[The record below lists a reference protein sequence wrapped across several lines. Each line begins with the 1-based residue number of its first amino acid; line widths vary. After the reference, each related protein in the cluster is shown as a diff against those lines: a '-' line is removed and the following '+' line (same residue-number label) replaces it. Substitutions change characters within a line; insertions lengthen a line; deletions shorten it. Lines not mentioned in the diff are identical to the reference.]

1 MLSQNISMVY
11 YLQGPH
17 CAEYCILKA
26 RAMNSIYKLSLIT
39 TPCPQAEHAWVN
51 KYIILH
57 PAHTQNQSEPVIHVT
72 YFVVSLNSKGD
83 SKKRVKTL
91 TV

>member
-17 CAEYCILKA
+17 CAEYCIWWKPGQWTLYT
-26 RAMNSIYKLSLIT
+26 RFPFL
-39 TPCPQAEHAWVN
+39 PHRCPQAQHAWVN

-57 PAHTQNQSEPVIHVT
+57 LAHTQSQ
-72 YFVVSLNSKGD
+72 
-83 SKKRVKTL
+83 
-91 TV
+91 